1 MSKQLPDFDLDGY
14 LPYRLAITATRLS
27 KDLAKLYRSKFDI
40 SIVEW
45 RVLVNVGY
53 SKKVSV
59 RDIERRVSM
68 EKSKVSRAASR
79 LEALGYLTRKTD
91 DADKRL
97 LKLELTPKGIK
108 LVSEIVPI
116 AKAYQEKLMKILDKD
131 FDVFQDSLGVLMAL
145 PPKDKDA

>member
-1 MSKQLPDFDLDGY
+1 MSKQLPDFDLDAY
-14 LPYRLAITATRLS
+14 VPYRLAIVATRLS
-27 KDLAKLYRSKFDI
+27 KGLAKLYRSKFDI

-53 SKKVSV
+53 SEKVSV

-79 LEALGYLTRKTD
+79 LETLGYLTRNTD
-91 DADKRL
+91 DIDKRL
-97 LKLELTPKGIK
+97 LKLELTQKGIE

-131 FDVFQDSLGVLMAL
+131 FDAFQNSLGELMAL
-145 PPKDKDA
+145 PTNDKDE